1 MENIERVAVD
11 SPGTHCY
18 PSCQKCGG
26 SGWLWCD
33 ELRDRAGHDPTV
45 LVVDD
50 TKYDCDGGLVKPC
63 KCGQP
68 ARYFGEAL
76 MGSVSCTACDEF
88 VMGVDVP
95 DIRDRWNRGERG
107 HVDG

>member
-1 MENIERVAVD
+1 MENIERVAVG
-11 SPGTHCY
+11 SPGTH
-18 PSCQKCGG
+18 CQKCGG

-33 ELRDRAGHDPTV
+33 ELHNRAGHDPTA

-50 TKYDCDGGLVKPC
+50 TKYDCDDCDGGRVKPC